1 MKRNRFTDE
10 QIIGILKE
18 HEAGT
23 PVSEL
28 CRKHG
33 VSDASIYKWKAKF
46 GGMEVSEAKRLK
58 TLEDENTKL
67 KRLLADAMLDNAAL
81 KDLFGKEV
89 VTPAAKRKA
98 VAHLMSHHEMSERRA
113 CKAIGFC
120 RMTVRYETRRD
131 DDHELR
137 ERMKALAH
145 ERRRFGYRRIHVL
158 LRREGHLVNHKRLFR
173 LYREEK
179 LTVRKRR
186 GRKRAIGT
194 RAPMLVPMV
203 ANDRWSLDFVSDQF
217 TDGRRLRI
225 LTVVDDCTRE
235 CLAFVADTSLSGLR
249 VARELDRIIEERGK
263 PRMIV
268 SDNGSEFTSNAIL
281 QWADRTKV
289 DWHYIAPG
297 KPIQNAFIE
306 SFNGR
311 LRDEFLN
318 ETLFSSLAHARSALS
333 NWRSDY
339 NDQRP
344 HSSLG
349 WLTPAEFAQ
358 TLNPRRDAVL
368 RSRNGSAPQPAAT
381 EPTTATKN
389 RWSELKTG

>member
-1 MKRNRFTDE
+1 
-10 QIIGILKE
+10 
-18 HEAGT
+18 
-23 PVSEL
+23 
-28 CRKHG
+28 
-33 VSDASIYKWKAKF
+33 
-46 GGMEVSEAKRLK
+46 
-58 TLEDENTKL
+58 
-67 KRLLADAMLDNAAL
+67 
-81 KDLFGKEV
+81 
-89 VTPAAKRKA
+89 
-98 VAHLMSHHEMSERRA
+98 
-113 CKAIGFC
+113 
-120 RMTVRYETRRD
+120 
-131 DDHELR
+131 
-137 ERMKALAH
+137 
-145 ERRRFGYRRIHVL
+145 
-158 LRREGHLVNHKRLFR
+158 
-173 LYREEK
+173 
-179 LTVRKRR
+179 
-186 GRKRAIGT
+186 
-194 RAPMLVPMV
+194 MLVPMA

-235 CLAFVADTSLSGLR
+235 CLALVADTSLSGLR

-344 HSSLG
+344 HSGLG

>member
-1 MKRNRFTDE
+1 M
-10 QIIGILKE
+10 
-18 HEAGT
+18 
-23 PVSEL
+23 
-28 CRKHG
+28 
-33 VSDASIYKWKAKF
+33 
-46 GGMEVSEAKRLK
+46 
-58 TLEDENTKL
+58 
-67 KRLLADAMLDNAAL
+67 
-81 KDLFGKEV
+81 
-89 VTPAAKRKA
+89 
-98 VAHLMSHHEMSERRA
+98 
-113 CKAIGFC
+113 
-120 RMTVRYETRRD
+120 
-131 DDHELR
+131 
-137 ERMKALAH
+137 
-145 ERRRFGYRRIHVL
+145 
-158 LRREGHLVNHKRLFR
+158 NHKRLFR
-173 LYREEK
+173 LYREGK
-179 LTVRKRR
+179 LTVRKRG

-235 CLAFVADTSLSGLR
+235 CLALVADTSLSGLR

-281 QWADRTKV
+281 QWANRTKV
-289 DWHYIAPG
+289 DWHYIALG

-333 NWRSDY
+333 NWPSDY

-344 HSSLG
+344 HSGLG

-381 EPTTATKN
+381 RFPAARSVATVGRRVTAC
-389 RWSELKTG
+389 SA